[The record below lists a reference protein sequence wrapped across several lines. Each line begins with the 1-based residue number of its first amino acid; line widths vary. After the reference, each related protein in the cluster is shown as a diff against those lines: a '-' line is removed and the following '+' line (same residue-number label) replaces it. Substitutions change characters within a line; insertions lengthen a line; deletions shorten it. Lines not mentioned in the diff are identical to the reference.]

1 MYIYARIL
9 VKQHHFGHCRDYFGY
24 VVVVSP
30 RAARNR
36 AFCAI
41 LVAQEPPMPNI
52 YITIDEIT
60 WPRAASEKEMQKDS
74 ERREKSVNY
83 GNAIEQNF

>member
-9 VKQHHFGHCRDYFGY
+9 VKQHHFGHYRDYFGY
-24 VVVVSP
+24 VVVVSL

-41 LVAQEPPMPNI
+41 VVVKEAPMPNI
-52 YITIDEIT
+52 YITIDETT
-60 WPRAASEKEMQKDS
+60 WSRAAHCAIM
-74 ERREKSVNY
+74 RTR
-83 GNAIEQNF
+83 NAKR